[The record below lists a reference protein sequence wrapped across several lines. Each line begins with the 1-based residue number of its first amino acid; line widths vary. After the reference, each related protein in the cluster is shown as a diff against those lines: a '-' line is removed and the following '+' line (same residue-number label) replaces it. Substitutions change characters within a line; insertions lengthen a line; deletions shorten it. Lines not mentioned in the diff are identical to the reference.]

1 MKANQESGL
10 PLHKWKLAEIP
21 PTSDWI
27 DNYKSVEQFMATDL
41 FTVRPDDV
49 LDLAASL
56 MEWRHV
62 RHVPVEDDSGELV
75 GLISHR
81 DLVHLF
87 ALGKAQEK
95 SIAVRDVMKT
105 DLITIDVNTPTV
117 DALNLMRD
125 KNIGALPVVSGHK
138 LVGLV
143 TAYDFLT
150 VSSKLF
156 EERLR
161 QVP

>member
-1 MKANQESGL
+1 
-10 PLHKWKLAEIP
+10 
-21 PTSDWI
+21 
-27 DNYKSVEQFMATDL
+27 MATDL

-49 LDLAASL
+49 LELAASL

-62 RHVPVEDDSGELV
+62 RHVPVEDDSGQLV

-87 ALGKAQEK
+87 AHGKMDGRK
-95 SIAVRDVMKT
+95 SVAVREVMKT
-105 DLITIDVNTPTV
+105 DLVTVTTDTPAL

-125 KNIGALPVVSGHK
+125 KGIGSLPVVSDGK
-138 LVGLV
+138 LVGIL

-161 QVP
+161 QVL